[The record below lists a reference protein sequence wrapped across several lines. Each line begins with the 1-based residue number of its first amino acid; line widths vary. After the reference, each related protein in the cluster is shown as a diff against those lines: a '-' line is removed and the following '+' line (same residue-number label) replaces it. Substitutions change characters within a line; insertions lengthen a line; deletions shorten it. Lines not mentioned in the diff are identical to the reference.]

1 MNPNQHQMLG
11 SSEDWGPPGSPEF
24 PRSSKSGP
32 HHPGTVPP
40 PLARGT
46 VAGDNCSPGHWAP
59 PWEQVKSKKD
69 ISSQVKLRI
78 SPSDCN
84 QDSVFLDLES
94 PWTTHDGVW
103 KIILEKNLCVL
114 LLFMLP
120 QQSISATVIVRDTPG
135 QPSLHCILTRKK
147 SQRWDRNWK
156 HDSFF
161 WLRTASTELHI
172 RGSSQNHLNKT
183 VFQMEKT
190 AFIWHWCSEMLI
202 LHTFSAEVVS
212 WLNQGE
218 VIN

>member
-24 PRSSKSGP
+24 PRSSKSGT

-120 QQSISATVIVRDTPG
+120 QQSTSATVIVRDTPG

-147 SQRWDRNWK
+147 K
-156 HDSFF
+156 
-161 WLRTASTELHI
+161 
-172 RGSSQNHLNKT
+172 
-183 VFQMEKT
+183 
-190 AFIWHWCSEMLI
+190 SEMGQKLKAWLI
-202 LHTFSAEVVS
+202 LLIENS
-212 WLNQGE
+212 
-218 VIN
+218 INRTTHQREQPESSKQDCFPDGKDCLYLTLVQWNVNFAYF